1 MLSVCLASKSTGQNH
16 PCLPSSRETAQKTV
30 GRLAVIQLPQSTD
43 VKTEA
48 PRADNWLAQ
57 HLTASW
63 PVNDSAT
70 TMRAPLRPGTE
81 PGARDTGGDKKQG
94 TATLPKLT
102 MSEWRR
108 QRAPKWLKRQAGQ
121 PQRCSI
127 PEKEMKQGDG
137 VSEAGRGGLWGEAAV
152 LGGKQGS

>member
-1 MLSVCLASKSTGQNH
+1 MCPFPNPSLNPPCEVEGPDVVCLSGKQIHRSESSLSTQLQRN
-16 PCLPSSRETAQKTV
+16 R

-48 PRADNWLAQ
+48 PGADNWLAQ

-81 PGARDTGGDKKQG
+81 PGARDMGGDKKQG

-121 PQRCSI
+121 PQ
-127 PEKEMKQGDG
+127 
-137 VSEAGRGGLWGEAAV
+137 
-152 LGGKQGS
+152 